1 MTRSE
6 KEQVVSRITELSQ
19 GAQGMYFAD
28 FSGVTVGEI
37 NDLRRE
43 FFKAGV
49 KYAVAKNTL
58 IARAL
63 EGTSYYDS
71 LKPVLRGPTAVA
83 FWYEDSITPAK
94 ILKKFSD
101 KTNKLSVKLC
111 VLENQV
117 FEGKRFD
124 AIAAMPSKNEMIA
137 SILGSL
143 NAPIANIVYALDAI
157 EKKLQPA
164 S

>member
-1 MTRSE
+1 M
-6 KEQVVSRITELSQ
+6 
-19 GAQGMYFAD
+19 
-28 FSGVTVGEI
+28 
-37 NDLRRE
+37 
-43 FFKAGV
+43 
-49 KYAVAKNTL
+49 
-58 IARAL
+58 

-83 FWYEDSITPAK
+83 FGYEDAITPAK

>member
-28 FSGVTVGEI
+28 FSGVTVEI

-83 FWYEDSITPAK
+83 FGYEDAITPAK